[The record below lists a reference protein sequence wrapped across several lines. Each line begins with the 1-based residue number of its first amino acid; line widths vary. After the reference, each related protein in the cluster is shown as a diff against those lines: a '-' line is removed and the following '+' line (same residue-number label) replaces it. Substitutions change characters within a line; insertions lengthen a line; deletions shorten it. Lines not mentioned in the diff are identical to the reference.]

1 MFKKILIANRGEIAC
16 RVIRTAKKLGIQTV
30 AVYSEADAHAL
41 HVKMADE
48 AYFIGPSPTSE
59 SYLRGETIL
68 EVARNSG
75 AEAIHPGYG
84 FLSENAAFAES
95 CAKAGICFI
104 GPPPQAIRAMGGKS
118 TAKQIMQKAGV
129 PVTPGY
135 HADDQNPQVLRK
147 AADEIGYPVLIKAV
161 AGGGGKGM
169 RVVNRAE
176 DFSENLVSAQKE
188 AKASFGDDRVLLE
201 KYLTNPRHVEVQVFA
216 DAHGHALYLYER
228 DCSVQR
234 RHQKII
240 EEAPAPGVDGAL
252 RNAMGMAAVNAARAI
267 DYRGAGTI
275 EFLLDADGS
284 FYFMEMN
291 TRLQVEHPVTEMITG
306 QDLVE
311 WQLLVAAGEPMPIT
325 EQAQLPLLGH
335 AFEARIY
342 AEDPQKDFMPSVG
355 TLKHLKMPT
364 DLEHVRVDS
373 GVMQGDSIS
382 VYYDPMIAKLIVW
395 GEDRKQALLRMS
407 EALAGVEVVG
417 VQTNIALLAAIV
429 THPAFIEAQLSTR
442 FIERHAESLLSAP
455 LAAPDEVCAIAALA
469 VFNRQKTVIKSF
481 TEHSVDTYSPWFI
494 SDSWRVNL
502 PAKQILRLRENDKKL
517 TIVASLQGMEITIL
531 QIDDKEY
538 SVENIAI
545 ESGKISAL
553 IGQSVIK
560 AAIVFVAD
568 DLHVFT
574 QGQHFVFTTTQQAV
588 EQSADIAQRV
598 MAPMPGALT
607 EIFVAPGQ
615 TVKKGERL
623 VVVEAMKMQH
633 TLYAPIDG
641 VVKDVFFNTGD
652 LIDEGAQLIS
662 WEETV

>member
-16 RVIRTAKKLGIQTV
+16 RVMRTAKRLGIKTV

-48 AYFIGPSPTSE
+48 AYLIGPAPSSE
-59 SYLRGETIL
+59 SYLRAEIIL

-95 CAKAGICFI
+95 CAQAGICFI
-104 GPPPQAIRAMGGKS
+104 GPLPQAIRAMGGKS

-135 HADDQNPQVLRK
+135 HADEQNPEILRQ

-169 RVVNRAE
+169 RVVKRAA
-176 DFSENLVSAQKE
+176 DFLENLMSAQKE

-201 KYLTNPRHVEVQVFA
+201 KYLANPRHVEVQVFA

-240 EEAPAPGVDGAL
+240 EEAPAPGIDSAL
-252 RNAMGMAAVNAARAI
+252 RSAMGAAAVNAARAI

-275 EFLLDADGS
+275 EFLLDVDRS

-311 WQLLVAAGEPMPIT
+311 WQLLVAAGEPMPLT
-325 EQAQLPLLGH
+325 EQSQIPLLGH

-355 TLKHLKMPT
+355 TLKHLKMPAEMP
-364 DLEHVRVDS
+364 DVRVDS
-373 GVMQGDSIS
+373 GVIQGDNIS

-395 GEDRKQALLRMS
+395 GEDRKQALLRMN
-407 EALAGVEVVG
+407 EALAAVEVVG
-417 VQTNIALLAAIV
+417 VQTNVALLSAIV
-429 THPAFIEAQLSTR
+429 NHSAFSNEQLSTR
-442 FIERHAESLLSAP
+442 FIEHHAESLLSP
-455 LAAPDEVCAIAALA
+455 PVTAPDEVWAIAALA
-469 VFNRQKTVIKSF
+469 IFHQQKTALKMVV
-481 TEHSVDTYSPWFI
+481 EHSRDVHSPWFI
-494 SDSWRVNL
+494 SDSWRLNL
-502 PAKQILRLRENDKKL
+502 PAKQILQLREKDKNL
-517 TIVASLQGMEITIL
+517 TIVASLQGMEITQL
-531 QIDDKEY
+531 QIADKKY
-538 SVENIAI
+538 ASENIII
-545 ESGKISAL
+545 EENRISAL
-553 IGQSVIK
+553 IKQSIIK
-560 AAIVFVAD
+560 ATLVFIAE
-568 DLHVFT
+568 DLHLFT
-574 QGQHFVFTTTQQAV
+574 QGQHFIFTTAPIAA
-588 EQSADIAQRV
+588 EQDADIAQRV
-598 MAPMPGALT
+598 VAPMPGALT
-607 EIFVAPGQ
+607 EIFVAAGQ

-623 VVVEAMKMQH
+623 LVVEAMKMQH

-641 VVKDVFFNTGD
+641 IVKDVFFNAGD

-662 WEETV
+662 WE